1 MLTAKIVML
10 MMIVPKDRKAI
21 RKREIKMKW
30 ETNDDGN
37 DGGGGDNNDNRCDN
51 VNDND
56 V

>member
-1 MLTAKIVML
+1 MPTAKIVML

-37 DGGGGDNNDNRCDN
+37 GGRGDNNDNQYDS